1 MHLISNQ
8 HLYISTYFL
17 MSMFVM
23 VCLCMFLFYFSV
35 VRRKTIYEYHR
46 VSMKDDDTIANK
58 ISNET
63 AIFLKALPRCN
74 MKNNCEECLSLRVS
88 ELDLNEE
95 VVREDSNTELLS
107 QDYNRIHVTQAPV
120 SHTEFEA
127 DVI

>member
-1 MHLISNQ
+1 
-8 HLYISTYFL
+8 

-127 DVI
+127 VDVI